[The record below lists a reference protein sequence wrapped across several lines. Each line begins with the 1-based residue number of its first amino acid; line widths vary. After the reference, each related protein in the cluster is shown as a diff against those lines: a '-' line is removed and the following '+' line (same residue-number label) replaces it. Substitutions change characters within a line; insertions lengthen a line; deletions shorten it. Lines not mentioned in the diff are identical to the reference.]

1 MKIGIFI
8 GSFNPVHKGH
18 MHVVNYLI
26 EHNVVD
32 KVMIIPTLAYW
43 DKNDLADIEDRVNM
57 LKFFESDRIV
67 VEPKY
72 NVHRYT
78 YQLMN
83 AIEEDYPN
91 DELMLIIG
99 ADNIISFDKWMNY
112 HDLLKRRIIV
122 VNRDNIDIS
131 SYINNYPEKDQFV
144 VLQDFDFVNVS
155 STGFKSDFNNSYLDP
170 RVYNYIMERGLYKQK
185 KR

>member
-1 MKIGIFI
+1 
-8 GSFNPVHKGH
+8 

-83 AIEEDYPN
+83 AIEEDYPT

-99 ADNIISFDKWMNY
+99 ADNIKSFDKWMNY
-112 HDLLKRRIIV
+112 KDLLKRRIIV

-170 RVYNYIMERGLYKQK
+170 RVYNYIMERGLYKHK

>member
-1 MKIGIFI
+1 MKKGIFI

-99 ADNIISFDKWMNY
+99 ADNIKSFDKWMNY
-112 HDLLKRRIIV
+112 KDLLKRRIIV

-170 RVYNYIMERGLYKQK
+170 RVYNYIMERGLYKHK

>member
-1 MKIGIFI
+1 
-8 GSFNPVHKGH
+8 
-18 MHVVNYLI
+18 
-26 EHNVVD
+26 
-32 KVMIIPTLAYW
+32 
-43 DKNDLADIEDRVNM
+43 
-57 LKFFESDRIV
+57 
-67 VEPKY
+67 
-72 NVHRYT
+72 
-78 YQLMN
+78 MN

-99 ADNIISFDKWMNY
+99 ADNIKSFDKWMNY
-112 HDLLKRRIIV
+112 KDLLKRRIIV

-170 RVYNYIMERGLYKQK
+170 RVYNYIMERGLYKHK

>member
-72 NVHRYT
+72 NVH
-78 YQLMN
+78 
-83 AIEEDYPN
+83 
-91 DELMLIIG
+91 
-99 ADNIISFDKWMNY
+99 DNCN
-112 HDLLKRRIIV
+112 
-122 VNRDNIDIS
+122 
-131 SYINNYPEKDQFV
+131 
-144 VLQDFDFVNVS
+144 
-155 STGFKSDFNNSYLDP
+155 
-170 RVYNYIMERGLYKQK
+170 
-185 KR
+185 